1 MVIIG
6 NTWEEDFKM
15 AQVWKV
21 RQRMVAE
28 KEFNELVRRNKGRG
42 GQYNYV
48 YMKLLASGGY
58 DIGLLKEKS
67 YAKSIIKQTKI

>member
-1 MVIIG
+1 
-6 NTWEEDFKM
+6 M
-15 AQVWKV
+15 AQDWKV

-48 YMKLLASGGY
+48 YMKLLKSGGY
-58 DIGLLKEKS
+58 DIGLLQQKS
-67 YAKSIIKQTKI
+67 SSNSIIKQTKI